1 MCVLGLAWLFLAIIG
16 QEAAQSSASPPQMAL
31 ALFNAGKYKE
41 CFELIQKYVG
51 QNPNDG
57 NAHKILGMDE
67 YMLGNSA
74 GALQEVKRATELSP
88 NDPDAFYYLGRLYF
102 SDDNPKDAL
111 SALAKAI
118 ELNPSSVRAH
128 NQMGQTYEALGR
140 LQDAE
145 REYREAMALEEKQ
158 PKKSE
163 WPYYNLGLL
172 YLNAGHAE
180 QAVTCFRQALLRN
193 PVFPEAQI
201 KLAVALSKQ
210 DLRDQAMALLQAAVE
225 EDPQNA
231 EAHYHLALLL
241 SKSGKQQEAQAQFA
255 LFQRY
260 RAR

>member
-1 MCVLGLAWLFLAIIG
+1 MYMLGLVLLFAAVMW
-16 QEAAQSSASPPQMAL
+16 QSAAQVSDSPPQIAL
-31 ALFNAGKYKE
+31 ALFNSGKYQE
-41 CFELIQKYVG
+41 CFGIIQKYVQ

-67 YMLGNSA
+67 YMLGDIA

-102 SDDNPKDAL
+102 SANNPRDAL
-111 SALAKAI
+111 PVFQKAI
-118 ELNPSSVRAH
+118 ELNPSSVRTH

-145 REYREAMALEEKQ
+145 REYREAIASEEKQ
-158 PKKSE
+158 LKRSE

-172 YLNAGHAE
+172 YLNAGRAD
-180 QAVTCFRQALLRN
+180 QAVAYFRQALLCN
-193 PVFPEAQI
+193 PAFPEAQV
-201 KLAVALSKQ
+201 KLAAALSKQ
-210 DLRDQAMALLQAAVE
+210 NLRDQAMVLLQAAVKE
-225 EDPQNA
+225 NPQNA

-241 SKSGKQQEAQAQFA
+241 SRSGKQQEAQAQFA
-255 LFQRY
+255 LFQKY